1 MSPGPYLGPSHSY
14 EKDTWFTFGAVCG
27 NTSLQIEAASPHP
40 SKHRHERNQAMLGN
54 QHLRKKAFSS
64 TARRNA
70 HRRRKERLRSDHLK
84 SLEEK
89 MSQILKGV
97 KDVKNLSNSLRVQN
111 EILQENQ
118 AKQEDQVHVQQE
130 LEPTRTKDTDRALSS
145 STVVETPRRRVA
157 DARNTLVEKKAW
169 QEHNK
174 RLMEDL
180 HKGKNQID
188 LKEEEE
194 EEEVDGITSKLRD
207 LVGSARA
214 SREI

>member
-64 TARRNA
+64 TAGRNA
-70 HRRRKERLRSDHLK
+70 HRRRKE
-84 SLEEK
+84 
-89 MSQILKGV
+89 
-97 KDVKNLSNSLRVQN
+97 SNSLLVQN

-118 AKQEDQVHVQQE
+118 AKQEDQEHVQQE
-130 LEPTRTKDTDRALSS
+130 LEPTSTKDTDGALSS

-157 DARNTLVEKKAW
+157 DARNTLIDKKAW
-169 QEHNK
+169 REHNK

-194 EEEVDGITSKLRD
+194 KEEVDGITSKLRD